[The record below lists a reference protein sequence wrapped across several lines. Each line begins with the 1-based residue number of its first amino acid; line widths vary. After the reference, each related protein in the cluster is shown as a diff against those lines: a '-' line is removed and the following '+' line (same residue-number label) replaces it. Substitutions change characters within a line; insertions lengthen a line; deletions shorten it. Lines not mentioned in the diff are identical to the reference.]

1 MCDNCDGLGAQDFA
15 ENISHSGVDIY
26 CIVFPLISNSHNGQK
41 YYRQECIVH
50 MKNKH
55 IRTLKKLYITSL
67 TFNMC
72 IPQLFMTNKLA
83 ILQLTKRS
91 KIQLAVFGFFS

>member
-26 CIVFPLISNSHNGQK
+26 CIVFSFISNSHNGQK
-41 YYRQECIVH
+41 YYRQECIV

-55 IRTLKKLYITSL
+55 IRTLKKLCITSL

-72 IPQLFMTNKLA
+72 TPPLF
-83 ILQLTKRS
+83 
-91 KIQLAVFGFFS
+91 